1 MLHGRLRI
9 FLGFGAH
16 HIKEALSHGLLL
28 FLCWRVFSALLT
40 SVLRR
45 LREATLSKA
54 MVSFMSVFLNASIC
68 CVRGFSFI
76 SLCDGFGLS
85 LLLLEGDV
93 VSVISGEY

>member
-1 MLHGRLRI
+1 
-9 FLGFGAH
+9 
-16 HIKEALSHGLLL
+16 
-28 FLCWRVFSALLT
+28 
-40 SVLRR
+40 
-45 LREATLSKA
+45 
-54 MVSFMSVFLNASIC
+54 MVSFMSVFLKASIC